1 MKVLVSIL
9 FSLQSLLLMAQ
20 DKSYTFVFLNNKP
33 DKKVIPKEEAE
44 AIQKGHMANIERLAK
59 EGKLI
64 AAGPFEGGGGI
75 FIFNS
80 TSLEETKTW
89 LSTDPGV
96 KAERWN
102 IEILSYTPRLG
113 SVCTVSEPYEMVTY
127 SFVRFNAL
135 ITKATAGTFP
145 ELFRKHVD
153 YMQSLSSTGNVVTYG
168 SFGSYDGG
176 VLVMRGDIQQEVVEN
191 DPGVQAGLMDV
202 VIKKLWIAKGAF
214 CEK

>member
-1 MKVLVSIL
+1 MKTFLSFLFIL
-9 FSLQSLLLMAQ
+9 NYFLLCGQ

-44 AIQKGHMANIERLAK
+44 AIQKGHMANIDRLAK
-59 EGKLI
+59 EGKLL

-75 FIFNS
+75 FIFNT
-80 TSLEETKTW
+80 TSIEETREW

-102 IEILSYTPRLG
+102 IETLLYTPRIG
-113 SVCTVSEPYEMVTY
+113 SVCTISEPYEMVTY

-145 ELFRKHVD
+145 DLFRKHVD
-153 YMQSLSSTGNVVTYG
+153 YVKSLTTTGNVVTYG
-168 SFGSYDGG
+168 SFGTYDGG
-176 VLVMRGDIQQEVVEN
+176 VLIMKGEVQQEVQEN

-202 VIKKLWIAKGAF
+202 ATKKLWIAKGAF